1 MKKRIVVIP
10 TTIIIVALVLI
21 LLCIYL
27 INPLIQKHKEQ
38 TVISDC
44 EYTTGLDL
52 PKDIELLEG
61 SHSICYP
68 AENKINSVGIISEV
82 TEDDYEFI
90 KNQVI
95 GKKEWGFP
103 ETESDIERHLK
114 KIGWQGE
121 EYDFFLKIEYSK
133 EVDTWY
139 NEKWICAYKKS
150 NGKYAVA
157 ISGSADF
164 TEYRNIEF

>member
-1 MKKRIVVIP
+1 MKKRIVVIT
-10 TTIIIVALVLI
+10 TTIIIVVLVLI

-27 INPLIQKHKEQ
+27 INPLIQEHKKQ
-38 TVISDC
+38 TVISDV

-68 AENKINSVGIISEV
+68 AENKINSVGIVLEL

-95 GKKEWGFP
+95 GKKEWGYP
-103 ETESDIERHLK
+103 EIESEIERRLK

-121 EYDFFLKIEYSK
+121 EYDFFRSLKSS
-133 EVDTWY
+133 EVVPWNMEQLMY
-139 NEKWICAYKKS
+139 AYKKS

>member
-1 MKKRIVVIP
+1 MKILKITI
-10 TTIIIVALVLI
+10 IIIVALSLI

-38 TVISDC
+38 TVISDV

-52 PKDIELLEG
+52 PEDIELLEG
-61 SHSICYP
+61 SHSLCHP
-68 AENKINSVGIISEV
+68 EKNKINSVGIVSEL
-82 TEDDYEFI
+82 TQDDYEFV

-95 GKKEWGFP
+95 GKKEWEFP
-103 ETESDIERHLK
+103 EDESEIERRLK
-114 KIGWQGE
+114 EHGWQGE
-121 EYDFFLKIEYSK
+121 EYEFFCSLKSS
-133 EVDTWY
+133 EVVPWNMEQLMY
-139 NEKWICAYKKS
+139 AYKKA